1 MATNPALGQELLDRA
16 FRVSGEPTK
25 KEAVTRA
32 LREFI
37 ARREQK
43 RVAELFGKLEWDTT
57 FDYEAER
64 ARKRSPERGQPP
76 ARSAAAAKQ
85 A

>member
-57 FDYEAER
+57 FDYKAER
-64 ARKRSPERGQPP
+64 ARKRSLERGQPP